1 MTAGHLERNLSFASH
16 DQRNKP
22 ISKQPVWKKLKMI
35 YMKLLELL
43 EQTLLIM
50 KVRTQTKPRSPW
62 GMARHHNYS
71 VEGHT
76 PGKK

>member
-1 MTAGHLERNLSFASH
+1 
-16 DQRNKP
+16 
-22 ISKQPVWKKLKMI
+22 MI
-35 YMKLLELL
+35 EMKFLELL

-50 KVRTQTKPRSPW
+50 KVRTQSKPRSPW